1 MIIEILTA
9 ILVVTTVIYVYLTY
23 QIWVS
28 NKDTVDI
35 MREQSEAISRPHVT
49 IEPYVRTNT
58 PVLYIKI
65 INTGQTSAKNLTL
78 TLSKDFHQF
87 GNSERNLRNFP
98 AFNSTID
105 SFAPN
110 QQFLFGLAQS
120 FVIFGKPNDNLP
132 KQFSITAKYNIGT
145 REVEETSNIDLR
157 AYEWSEEY
165 KDPVVE
171 QLKGIK
177 KQLENLK

>member
-1 MIIEILTA
+1 M
-9 ILVVTTVIYVYLTY
+9 TTT
-23 QIWVS
+23 
-28 NKDTVDI
+28 
-35 MREQSEAISRPHVT
+35 
-49 IEPYVRTNT
+49 
-58 PVLYIKI
+58 
-65 INTGQTSAKNLTL
+65 
-78 TLSKDFHQF
+78 
-87 GNSERNLRNFP
+87 
-98 AFNSTID
+98 
-105 SFAPN
+105 APN
-110 QQFLFGLAQS
+110 QQFLFGLAQT

-157 AYEWSEEY
+157 AYEWSEGY